1 MARDGSR
8 VRVSAAA
15 GRVGA
20 DRRGVLR
27 DGGRLVGRRGIV
39 RHWGRGLILI
49 LCCCVRTFNR
59 AGEYGSI
66 T

>member
-1 MARDGSR
+1 MVRDGRR

-49 LCCCVRTFNR
+49 LCCCVSAGIR
-59 AGEYGSI
+59 AGEH
-66 T
+66 